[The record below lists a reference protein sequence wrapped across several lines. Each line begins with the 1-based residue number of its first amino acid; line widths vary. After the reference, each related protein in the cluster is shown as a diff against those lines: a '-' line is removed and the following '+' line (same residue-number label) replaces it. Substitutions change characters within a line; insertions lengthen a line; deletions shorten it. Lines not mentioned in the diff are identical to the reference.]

1 MSKGST
7 QRPKGL
13 VTDKRLLENWERIF
27 GSKPNNNQFDA
38 TLQHKEKVAWRDEMV
53 QEAHDEAIKKGE
65 EHGNT

>member
-13 VTDKRLLENWERIF
+13 VTDERLLENWERIF
-27 GSKPNNNQFDA
+27 GSKPNNNQF
-38 TLQHKEKVAWRDEMV
+38 
-53 QEAHDEAIKKGE
+53 QEAHDEAVRKGE

>member
-38 TLQHKEKVAWRDEMV
+38 ILQHKEKVAWRDEMV
-53 QEAHDEAIKKGE
+53 QEAHDEAIRKGE

>member
-13 VTDKRLLENWERIF
+13 VTDKKLLENWERIF
-27 GSKPNNNQFDA
+27 GSKPNNNQ
-38 TLQHKEKVAWRDEMV
+38 
-53 QEAHDEAIKKGE
+53 DEAVRKGE